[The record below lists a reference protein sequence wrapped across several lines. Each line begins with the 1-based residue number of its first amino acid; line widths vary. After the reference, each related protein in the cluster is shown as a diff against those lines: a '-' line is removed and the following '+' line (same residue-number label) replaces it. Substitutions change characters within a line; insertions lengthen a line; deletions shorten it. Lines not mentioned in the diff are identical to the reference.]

1 MAYTWPLSNKKYISQ
16 YQEKILEKYREKLI
30 ELIDEYKVFTSTLFD
45 SLKDKNTTVP
55 KVTSYYYD
63 GSDIGNVSDASQRQI
78 QLMVIRARNAYDDA
92 LSSIVYDDKNSF
104 NASVSNLVDFIDA
117 GLKAMYDT
125 GIMPEKLA
133 TIDWI

>member
-1 MAYTWPLSNKKYISQ
+1 
-16 YQEKILEKYREKLI
+16 
-30 ELIDEYKVFTSTLFD
+30 
-45 SLKDKNTTVP
+45 
-55 KVTSYYYD
+55 
-63 GSDIGNVSDASQRQI
+63 
-78 QLMVIRARNAYDDA
+78 MVIRARNAYDDA